1 MSLELGARGACHG
14 AQGAKGPMAARKEFD
29 LYPKK
34 NGKSLK
40 SHE

>member
-1 MSLELGARGACHG
+1 MSLELGTQGACHG
-14 AQGAKGPMAARKEFD
+14 AQGAKGPMPARKEFD

>member
-1 MSLELGARGACHG
+1 MSLELGARGDCLG
-14 AQGAKGPMAARKEFD
+14 AQGARGPIAARKEFD
-29 LYPKK
+29 LYSKK